1 MSVFCDYGG
10 MFMSLYDGSGLVE
23 TIKTRGDVYSA
34 DCPCRDLLDVV
45 ANKWS
50 ALAIGALADGPVRF
64 GVLQRQLEG
73 VSPKVLTATLR
84 RLEGFGLVHREM
96 IPAVI
101 NRAGG
106 PIDGPDSLIDA
117 SLTAPGTPTGRDL
130 LIEVRAVSVNPVDVK
145 VRASSNRARKDRV
158 LGWDASGVVLATGGE
173 ATLFRPGD
181 EVFYAGSIDRPGSYA
196 SWQLVDE
203 RIVGTK
209 PASLTHAEA
218 AALPLTAITAWEALF
233 DKLRLTTETTGTL
246 LVLGAAGGVGSILI
260 QLAKALTG
268 VTVIATASRPESR
281 AWVEQL
287 GADIVVDHTDP
298 DLARSILK
306 VAPGGVDFVFTSQSK
321 GRIPLFT
328 KVVRPFGQIVAIDD
342 ERDLDFYALKDKAI
356 SWHWEFMF
364 ARPRHGWNLEAQHE
378 LLNRIA
384 ELIDAGRIHTT
395 LTRAL
400 EPVNA
405 TNLREAHTLVETGHM
420 TGKIVVAKHA

>member
-1 MSVFCDYGG
+1 MPDNAQG
-10 MFMSLYDGSGLVE
+10 
-23 TIKTRGDVYSA
+23 
-34 DCPCRDLLDVV
+34 
-45 ANKWS
+45 
-50 ALAIGALADGPVRF
+50 
-64 GVLQRQLEG
+64 
-73 VSPKVLTATLR
+73 
-84 RLEGFGLVHREM
+84 

-117 SLTAPGTPTGRDL
+117 TITAPDAPTGRDL
-130 LIEVRAVSVNPVDVK
+130 LVEVRAVSVNPVDVK
-145 VRASSNRARKDRV
+145 VRASGNRAHKDRV
-158 LGWDASGVVLATGGE
+158 LGWDASGFVLAAGDE

-181 EVFYAGSIDRPGSYA
+181 EVFYAGSLDRPGSYA
-196 SWQLVDE
+196 SQHLVDE

-209 PASLTHAEA
+209 PTSLSHAEA

-233 DKLRLTTETTGTL
+233 DKLRLTAGATGTL

-281 AWVEQL
+281 AWVERL
-287 GADIVVDHTDP
+287 GADVVVDHTDP
-298 DLARSILK
+298 ELASSILNA
-306 VAPGGVDFVFTSQSK
+306 APSGVDFVFTAQSK

-342 ERDLDFYALKDKAI
+342 ERDLDCYALKDKAI

-364 ARPRHGWNLEAQHE
+364 ARPRHGWNLEAQHQ
-378 LLNRIA
+378 LLNRVA

-395 LTRAL
+395 LTRTLAPL
-400 EPVNA
+400 NA
-405 TNLREAHTLVETGHM
+405 TNLREAHALVETGHVI
-420 TGKIVVAKHA
+420 GKIVVAEHA